1 MDFEIIQDIS
11 ATVDAVD
18 RTLIDP
24 GFLVLMAELP
34 KLGAATVL
42 DQRRDDDLMVQDV
55 RYLFQA
61 ELSRAVTRVVDPKLL
76 TWVERSTCN
85 LTTHVTECEIR
96 PDHYDGLLA
105 GGYRSTIVG
114 GPTATRRTLTGEI
127 KVRMPLVGGK
137 VERAII
143 GGLEENAMAQIGLIE
158 TWLTGA
164 AEATE
169 TE

>member
-1 MDFEIIQDIS
+1 
-11 ATVDAVD
+11 
-18 RTLIDP
+18 
-24 GFLVLMAELP
+24 MAELP

-42 DQRRDDDLMVQDV
+42 DQQRDDDVMVQDV

-61 ELSRAVTRVVDPKLL
+61 ELSRAVTRVVNPELL

-85 LTTHVTECEIR
+85 LTTHETACEIR

-105 GGYRSTIVG
+105 GHYRSAIVDG
-114 GPTATRRTLTGEI
+114 AAAARRTLTGEI

-137 VERAII
+137 VEHAII

-158 TWLTGA
+158 TWLSGA
-164 AEATE
+164 AEAPKA
-169 TE
+169 

>member
-1 MDFEIIQDIS
+1 MNFEIVQDIR
-11 ATVDAVD
+11 ATVEAVD
-18 RTLIDP
+18 LTLIDP
-24 GFLVLMAELP
+24 EFLVRMAELP

-42 DQRRDDDLMVQDV
+42 EQQRDNDVMVQDV

-61 ELSRAVTRVVDPKLL
+61 ELSRAVTRVVDPNLL

-85 LTTHVTECEIR
+85 LTTHETDCEIR

-105 GGYRSTIVG
+105 GHYRSTIVDASSG
-114 GPTATRRTLTGEI
+114 TRRTLTGEI

-143 GGLEENAMAQIGLIE
+143 GGLEENAMAQIALIE
-158 TWLTGA
+158 NWLG
-164 AEATE
+164 
-169 TE
+169 